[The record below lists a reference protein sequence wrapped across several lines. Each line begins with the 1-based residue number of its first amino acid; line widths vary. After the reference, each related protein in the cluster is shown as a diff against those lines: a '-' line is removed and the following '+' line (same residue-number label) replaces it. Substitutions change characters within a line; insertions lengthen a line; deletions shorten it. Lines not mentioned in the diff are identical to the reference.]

1 MNDTSKW
8 NQSGTRCDYRIH
20 SNSIREQSGRRNTF
34 LPGSGSYQLFVS
46 WLSAASSADTP
57 YRWLHCRTWMKT
69 PRPSGDLNVSSNT
82 SSTKPHHKIIFQI
95 SSFLFV
101 FPFVSFSSILFVFCF
116 VSFLL
121 FSNLFSGNY
130 MAEYSKPRTF
140 IQLKFKQLT
149 NINNYVFEFS
159 MRLD

>member
-101 FPFVSFSSILFVFCF
+101 FPFVSFSSILFVFVLFLFFFFLTCF
-116 VSFLL
+116 LEIIWPNIANPVRLYSSNSNNWQILIIMCSSF
-121 FSNLFSGNY
+121 
-130 MAEYSKPRTF
+130 RW
-140 IQLKFKQLT
+140 
-149 NINNYVFEFS
+149 
-159 MRLD
+159 D